1 LLKKGLLGVIGH
13 PIGHTASPAMVNAA
27 LRHAGMLNVLYVP
40 VEVAPRDLGA
50 FCRSAHLLNFIGFN
64 VTIPHKVAV
73 MKHLTRLDR
82 SAREVEAVNTVKVDG
97 GKLTGYNTDLAGVL
111 AALPAG
117 LPSDGVV
124 TVVGVGGAAR
134 AAAIAL
140 KKRGFEKIVF
150 AGRRRS
156 SLNRFKRFTER
167 KGVDCM
173 FATIG
178 STAFA
183 EAVKKS
189 ILLINATP
197 VGMHPNT
204 GKTPVPPKLLH
215 PGMTVFDMVYNP
227 VETRLLREARAR
239 GAETVNG
246 VKMLVEQGAE
256 ALRLWLQ
263 IQPDKKVMER
273 AVIRFLRGG
282 KR

>member
-1 LLKKGLLGVIGH
+1 MKRGLLGVIGH

-73 MKHLTRLDR
+73 IKHLTRLDR
-82 SAREVEAVNTVKVDG
+82 SAKEVEAVNTVKVNG
-97 GKLTGYNTDLAGVL
+97 GKLVGYNTDTAGVL
-111 AALPAG
+111 SSLPSGLPA
-117 LPSDGVV
+117 DGTV

-134 AAAIAL
+134 AAAVAL
-140 KKRGFEKIVF
+140 WKRGFEKLVF

-156 SLNRFKRFTER
+156 SMNRFKRFAER
-167 KGVDCM
+167 KGIDCTLV
-173 FATIG
+173 TIG
-178 STAFA
+178 SAAFA
-183 EAVKKS
+183 EAVRKS
-189 ILLINATP
+189 SLLINATP
-197 VGMHPNT
+197 VGMHPHT
-204 GKTPVPPKLLH
+204 GKTPVPAKLLH

-227 VETRLLREARAR
+227 TETKLLREARAR

-246 VKMLVEQGAE
+246 VRMLVEQGAE
-256 ALRLWLQ
+256 ALKLWLQ

-273 AVIRFLRGG
+273 AVLRFLRGG
-282 KR
+282 MR